1 MIETAKCMIG
11 NCSLA
16 FRSNE
21 SKTKRFKAY
30 YMSLEIMLSALI
42 QLGFDLG
49 EVIGFVKE
57 IGFRL
62 KYEDDDQNAN
72 FVDFL

>member
-1 MIETAKCMIG
+1 
-11 NCSLA
+11 
-16 FRSNE
+16 
-21 SKTKRFKAY
+21 
-30 YMSLEIMLSALI
+30 MSLEIMLSALI